1 MPALTASSA
10 GAFSISALAT
20 ERLSGL
26 VTLRPFWSSWVPDW
40 FSRNLQQGN
49 LLYVNTKKAEASG
62 VTGWRDSL
70 PSNVEAP
77 VRGQKFPDFRK
88 RILTEADIVNE
99 EGGPV
104 INWLEALAACLVMVP
119 RLHRS
124 SLRQRSMKAESSGHT
139 RATRSER
146 QAPTLAAPPRLAR

>member
-1 MPALTASSA
+1 M
-10 GAFSISALAT
+10 
-20 ERLSGL
+20 
-26 VTLRPFWSSWVPDW
+26 TLRPFWSSWVPDW

-77 VRGQKFPDFRK
+77 VRGQKFPDFGK
-88 RILTEADIVNE
+88 RILTEADIVIE
-99 EGGPV
+99 EGGPG
-104 INWLEALAACLVMVP
+104 IKWLEALAACLVMVP

-124 SLRQRSMKAESSGHT
+124 SLRQRSMGVLRSHWGNAERASSPDP
-139 RATRSER
+139 TRSR
-146 QAPTLAAPPRLAR
+146 